1 MKEIIIIG
9 SGGHAKVIIDIL
21 ERSNK
26 KIYGILDDDLNK
38 KDLKVLGYSILGTT
52 KDIEKY
58 KQNYSFIIGIGNNAI
73 RKKIA
78 IENKDL
84 NYEQAIDPSA
94 IISKNIKI
102 GTGTVIM
109 PGAIINVDS
118 KIGNHCIINT
128 GAIIEH
134 DNIIED
140 YVHISPKGVLCGG
153 VKIGE
158 ETWIGANSVIIQG
171 IKIKE
176 KSIVGAGSVVVRHIN
191 KGIVVYG
198 NPARIGKG

>member
-38 KDLKVLGYSILGTT
+38 KELKVLGYSILGTT
-52 KDIEKY
+52 KDIEQY
-58 KQNYSFIIGIGNNAI
+58 KQNYSFIIGIGNNTI

-109 PGAIINVDS
+109 PGVIINIDS

-140 YVHISPKGVLCGG
+140 YVHISPGVSLGG
-153 VKIGE
+153 TVKIGE
-158 ETWIGANSVIIQG
+158 TTHVGIGSKVINNIE
-171 IKIKE
+171 IKGNVK
-176 KSIVGAGSVVVRHIN
+176 VGAGAVVIN
-191 KGIVVYG
+191 NIQENILVIGV
-198 NPARIGKG
+198 PAIKK

>member
-109 PGAIINVDS
+109 PGAIINIDS

-140 YVHISPKGVLCGG
+140 YVHISPGVSLGG
-153 VKIGE
+153 TVKIGE
-158 ETWIGANSVIIQG
+158 TTHVGIGSTVINNINVG
-171 IKIKE
+171 KKNIIGGGTVVIR
-176 KSIVGAGSVVVRHIN
+176 SINDNNFIVGVP
-191 KGIVVYG
+191 GI
-198 NPARIGKG
+198 IKK

>member
-21 ERSNK
+21 EKSNK

-38 KDLKVLGYSILGTT
+38 KELKVLGYSILGTT

-58 KQNYSFIIGIGNNAI
+58 KQDYSFIIGIGNNAI

-78 IENKDL
+78 IENKGL

-102 GTGTVIM
+102 GIGTVIM
-109 PGAIINVDS
+109 PGVIINIDS

-140 YVHISPKGVLCGG
+140 YVHISPGVSLGG
-153 VKIGE
+153 TVKIGE
-158 ETWIGANSVIIQG
+158 TTHVGIGSKVINNIE
-171 IKIKE
+171 IKGNVK
-176 KSIVGAGSVVVRHIN
+176 VGAGAVVIN
-191 KGIVVYG
+191 NIQENVLVIGV
-198 NPARIGKG
+198 PAIKK